1 MNRET
6 RIPNA
11 TIERIALYVR
21 PLERLLEEGAEVVSS
36 RKLALLCR
44 VRSAQV
50 RKDLSYFGEFGVRGV
65 GYEVRALVREIR
77 RILGTDQEWKMAIV
91 GLGNMGMALA
101 QDPNFASRCYRFV
114 VAFDSDPEKVG
125 KTVLPG
131 LTVLPASEITR
142 GSHMAGVHIG
152 VIAVPPSHAQ
162 NVADRLFEA
171 GVKAILN
178 FSPIQVREPE
188 CCHVENVDFSVS
200 LDNLAYH
207 LGRKTGSGSRG

>member
-1 MNRET
+1 MSSET

-21 PLERLLEEGAEVVSS
+21 PLERLLREGVEVVSS
-36 RKLALLCR
+36 RKVALLCR

-50 RKDLSYFGEFGVRGV
+50 RKDLSFFGEFGVRGV
-65 GYEVRALVREIR
+65 GYSVRDLVRETR
-77 RILGTDQEWKMAIV
+77 RILGTDREWRLAIV
-91 GLGNMGMALA
+91 GLGNMGTAMA
-101 QDPNFASRCYRFV
+101 QDLNSAKQCYRLV
-114 VAFDSDPEKVG
+114 AAFDTDPEKVG

-131 LTVLPASEITR
+131 LTIEPASEITR
-142 GSHMAGVHIG
+142 RTQEEGVHIG
-152 VIAVPPSHAQ
+152 VIAVPASQAQ
-162 NVADRLFEA
+162 VVADRLFQA

-207 LGRKTGSGSRG
+207 LGRKTKP